1 MATYFEAI
9 VFFEKVA
16 YIRDEKTSPPLRD
29 HLSLHD
35 HLSLFDSDNPLENI
49 RNEIALSPID
59 ARFQVLCKF
68 AEEQLFK
75 LRGYRGLFRTS
86 DGYRVYAEKEI
97 WPDLSFPIVLTYW
110 VSKTLDYTFYADP
123 FESLI
128 ASFDAVNSNVEQS
141 SHASEAKSLALLV
154 ATSIIKNKDRTI

>member
-1 MATYFEAI
+1 MLSGIQTALISAIILDDVNLLLGLVSENEHYHQISKTPSPWEVAHILLRMATYFEAI

-59 ARFQVLCKF
+59 APLPGSVQIC
-68 AEEQLFK
+68 
-75 LRGYRGLFRTS
+75 RGTAF
-86 DGYRVYAEKEI
+86 
-97 WPDLSFPIVLTYW
+97 
-110 VSKTLDYTFYADP
+110 
-123 FESLI
+123 
-128 ASFDAVNSNVEQS
+128 
-141 SHASEAKSLALLV
+141 
-154 ATSIIKNKDRTI
+154 